1 MAENTNPEF
10 GRKIFFL
17 NPSYKIK
24 HHVITELREQEYE
37 VYEIENYKYAK
48 NILRHN
54 PESILFV
61 NTDSTMVLTTWLSFL
76 KTFADDDRLKTTKIG
91 ILSERIDQD
100 KAQLFFDSLDI
111 DAGITSLSGDLT
123 KVLDVIKGILDML
136 GAKGRRNYVRYSCV
150 NDKSVQMF
158 WTYSDKMHQ
167 FKVLDLSSVTLAV
180 RIPST
185 LPVQLH
191 VSYILDNAQVVLG
204 TRVISMRLI
213 TYLLKD
219 SPHGKIAIFLYD
231 RSTSATLKT
240 TIKEFISQSLQK
252 QLIMA
257 INSEAEDSTD
267 YIALAKQD
275 LQILELEEKKKN
287 SKSKDTS
294 KTETEAKSD
303 SEKKE
308 TTEEAAE

>member
-1 MAENTNPEF
+1 MPESHAPEF

-37 VYEIENYKYAK
+37 VYEIDNYKYSK

-61 NTDSTMVLTTWLSFL
+61 NTDSTMVLTTWLAFL

-111 DAGITSLSGDLT
+111 EAGITSLSGDLT

-231 RSTSATLKT
+231 RSTAPALKT
-240 TIKEFISQSLQK
+240 AIKGFISQSLQK
-252 QLIMA
+252 QLISA
-257 INSEAEDSTD
+257 INNETEDSTD
-267 YIALAKQD
+267 YLSLAKQD
-275 LQILELEEKKKN
+275 SLISELKGNKQDNTANKTKADGETV
-287 SKSKDTS
+287 DT
-294 KTETEAKSD
+294 
-303 SEKKE
+303 
-308 TTEEAAE
+308 AE